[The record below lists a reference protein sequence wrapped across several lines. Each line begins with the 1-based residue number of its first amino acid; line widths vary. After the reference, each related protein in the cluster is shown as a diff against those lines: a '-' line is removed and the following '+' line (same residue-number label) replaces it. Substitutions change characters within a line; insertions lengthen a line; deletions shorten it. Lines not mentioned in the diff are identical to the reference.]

1 MQIFGQ
7 LFLHVKQY
15 SPRLFFIYIYNV
27 SAPPSVLFMSD
38 FNTKFDGKIAGTEK
52 CTYICSGIRNQK
64 TIIMCTITQE
74 TIRKACER
82 TIANGRKNTACLSGK
97 SSDID
102 LSVKF
107 KGGEYHGR
115 ITMDEMRKA
124 YGHAWEKNLSR

>member
-1 MQIFGQ
+1 MSPP
-7 LFLHVKQY
+7 LH
-15 SPRLFFIYIYNV
+15 PPFHV
-27 SAPPSVLFMSD
+27 SN
-38 FNTKFDGKIAGTEK
+38 FNTKFDGKIVGTEK
-52 CTYICSGIRNQK
+52 CSYICSGIRNQK

-82 TIANGRKNTACLSGK
+82 TIANGKKNTACHSRK

-124 YGHAWEKNLSR
+124 YGHAWEKTLSR

>member
-1 MQIFGQ
+1 M
-7 LFLHVKQY
+7 
-15 SPRLFFIYIYNV
+15 SPPIH
-27 SAPPSVLFMSD
+27 PPFPSKFS
-38 FNTKFDGKIAGTEK
+38 TKFDGKIAGTEK
-52 CTYICSGIRNQK
+52 CTYICSGIRNKK

-82 TIANGRKNTACLSGK
+82 TIANGKKNTACHSGK

-124 YGHAWEKNLSR
+124 YGHAWGKNLSR

>member
-1 MQIFGQ
+1 MCRW
-7 LFLHVKQY
+7 LFL
-15 SPRLFFIYIYNV
+15 IYIIMSPPLHPPFHV
-27 SAPPSVLFMSD
+27 SN

-52 CTYICSGIRNQK
+52 CSYICSGIRNQK

-82 TIANGRKNTACLSGK
+82 TIANGRKNTACHSGK

-124 YGHAWEKNLSR
+124 YGHAWEKTLSR

>member
-7 LFLHVKQY
+7 LFSSRQTIFSGFFLTYIIMSPPLH
-15 SPRLFFIYIYNV
+15 PPFHV
-27 SAPPSVLFMSD
+27 SN

-52 CTYICSGIRNQK
+52 CSYICSGIRNQK

-82 TIANGRKNTACLSGK
+82 TIANGRKNTACHSGK

-124 YGHAWEKNLSR
+124 YGHAWEKTLSR

>member
-1 MQIFGQ
+1 MGRLWERKNVPIFAA
-7 LFLHVKQY
+7 KY
-15 SPRLFFIYIYNV
+15 E
-27 SAPPSVLFMSD
+27 
-38 FNTKFDGKIAGTEK
+38 TK
-52 CTYICSGIRNQK
+52 K

-82 TIANGRKNTACLSGK
+82 TIANGRKNTACHSGK

-124 YGHAWEKNLSR
+124 YGHAWEKTLSR

>member
-1 MQIFGQ
+1 MSSP
-7 LFLHVKQY
+7 LH
-15 SPRLFFIYIYNV
+15 SPFYV
-27 SAPPSVLFMSD
+27 SN

-52 CTYICSGIRNQK
+52 CSYICSGIRNPK

-82 TIANGRKNTACLSGK
+82 TIANGRKNTACHSGK
-97 SSDID
+97 GSDID

-124 YGHAWEKNLSR
+124 YGHAWEKTLSR